1 MDNRDFTSCHD
12 FGNIKIKIRE
22 MKKLVVL
29 GAGESGLGAAKLAT
43 QKGYAVFV
51 SDAGTISLSR
61 KNELEKEGIAFE
73 EGKHSEGRILGA
85 DLIIKS
91 PGISPS
97 TELIAK
103 ASLAGIPIID
113 ELEFAYGFSTGKVI
127 AITGTNG
134 KTTTSLLT
142 YHLMKEAGL
151 DVGLAGNV
159 GKSWAAQLT
168 YTDHAW
174 WVIECSSYQID
185 GMVDFKPAIAMLC
198 NITPDHLDRYDY
210 NIEHYINSKFGLF
223 QNMNSEDQAILFAED
238 ERTHKGL
245 KSNPVEAEQ
254 HWISAHEL
262 QANGA
267 WTNGDS
273 LNYSIAGKTVRVPI
287 DTLSVKGKHN
297 WLNALFA
304 GSAALLAGVSD
315 VDLMLGFPTFKN
327 APHRMEN
334 VRELDGVTYIN
345 DSKGTNVESTAYA
358 LASFENPLIWIAG
371 GVDKGNDYS
380 VLVPLIADKVKCLI
394 CLGKDNSKLKQAFAG
409 EVAEL
414 RETENMSEAI
424 TWSQELSEKGDLV
437 LLSPACA
444 SFDLFNN
451 YEDRG
456 QQFISAVN
464 LLKSKTV

>member
-1 MDNRDFTSCHD
+1 M
-12 FGNIKIKIRE
+12 
-22 MKKLVVL
+22 MKLVVL
-29 GAGESGLGAAKLAT
+29 GAGESGLGAAMLAR

-51 SDAGTISLSR
+51 SDAGKISLSR
-61 KNELEKEGIAFE
+61 KNELEKEGISFE
-73 EGKHSEGRILGA
+73 EGKHSEGKILGA
-85 DLIIKS
+85 DLIVKS
-91 PGISPS
+91 PGISPL
-97 TELIAK
+97 TELVAK
-103 ASLAGIPIID
+103 ASIAQIPMID
-113 ELEFAYGFSTGKVI
+113 ELEFAFGFSTGKVI

-168 YTDHAW
+168 YTDHEW
-174 WVIECSSYQID
+174 WVIECSSFQID
-185 GMVDFKPAIAMLC
+185 GMVDFKPYIAMLC

-210 NIEHYINSKFGLF
+210 TIEHYINSKFGLF
-223 QNMNSEDQAILFAED
+223 QKMDSGDHAILFAED
-238 ERTHKGL
+238 ERSHKGL
-245 KSNPVEAEQ
+245 KSNPVKADQ
-254 HWISAHEL
+254 LWISAVEL

-267 WTNGDS
+267 WTDGHS
-273 LNYSIAGKTVRVPI
+273 LNYCIAGKTVRVPI
-287 DTLSVKGKHN
+287 ETLSIKGKHN
-297 WLNALFA
+297 WLNSLFA

-315 VDLMLGFPTFKN
+315 VELMLGFPTFKN
-327 APHRMEN
+327 APHRMET

-345 DSKGTNVESTAYA
+345 DSKGTNVEATAYA
-358 LASFENPLIWIAG
+358 LASFESPLIWIAG

-394 CLGKDNSKLKQAFAG
+394 CLGKDNTKLKQAFAS
-409 EVAEL
+409 EVEKL
-414 RETENMSEAI
+414 RETEDISEAI
-424 TWSQELSEKGDLV
+424 NWAKELSAKGDVV

-456 QQFISAVN
+456 QQFIAAVN
-464 LLKSKTV
+464 QLISKTI